1 VKKGKAQ
8 QRIVHA
14 MQINEE
20 IWINEWQLLIGWMD
34 GWMDGWVDG
43 WMDEYKWMEIFIKKF
58 VNIVIV
64 KS

>member
-1 VKKGKAQ
+1 
-8 QRIVHA
+8 
-14 MQINEE
+14 
-20 IWINEWQLLIGWMD
+20 MD